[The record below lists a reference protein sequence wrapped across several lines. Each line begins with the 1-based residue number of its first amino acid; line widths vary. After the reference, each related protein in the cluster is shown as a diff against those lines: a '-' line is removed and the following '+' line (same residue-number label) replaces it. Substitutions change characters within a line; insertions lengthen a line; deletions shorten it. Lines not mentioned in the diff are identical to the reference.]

1 MLNFLVAEDRIKKF
15 KNFASFFYQ
24 SNFYTNPG
32 LNDAPGQCYHLEKT
46 FYFWLIINDLTAF
59 FPFFFLLYYFYF
71 SVNSFETLGLK
82 QTDCQLEKR
91 DHRFVE
97 KGSLLHWKITNSL
110 SIQFQLLFFSLH
122 DGQFFISCSFFY
134 WSIHSSSKGLIKRL
148 DQLIY
153 YNICYV

>member
-1 MLNFLVAEDRIKKF
+1 MLNFLVAEDRIKNLKILL
-15 KNFASFFYQ
+15 ASSTPVQFLYKPWAKWCSWAMLSFGEDILFLV
-24 SNFYTNPG
+24 NNKWFDCF
-32 LNDAPGQCYHLEKT
+32 LFL
-46 FYFWLIINDLTAF
+46 L
-59 FPFFFLLYYFYF
+59 FLLYYFYF